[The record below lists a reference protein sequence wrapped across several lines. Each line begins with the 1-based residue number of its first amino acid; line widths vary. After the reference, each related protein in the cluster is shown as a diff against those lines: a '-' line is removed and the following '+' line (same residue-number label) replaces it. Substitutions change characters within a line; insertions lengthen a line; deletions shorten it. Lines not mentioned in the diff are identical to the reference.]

1 MDIEIELLQDQIRVL
16 FKPPRKQ
23 GTLEKNASPSSQPN
37 IIVRSRDPRPYP
49 VVEMTHLEETGRCNE
64 LK

>member
-1 MDIEIELLQDQIRVL
+1 MDIEIELFQDQIRVL

-23 GTLEKNASPSSQPN
+23 ETLEKNASPSSQPD
-37 IIVRSRDPRPYP
+37 IIARSRDSRPYA
-49 VVEMTHLEETGRCNE
+49 VVKMTHLEETGRCNE